1 MDAILNSLG
10 GLLLR
15 ALPTFFLLLLLHFYL
30 KYVFFRPLDRVLEAR
45 RAANQGAR
53 EQADASLA
61 AAARKRA
68 EYETAIR
75 GARSE
80 IYMEQEETRRGWR
93 ETAGVAVEES
103 RRSAS
108 EMVKEARGQIALE
121 AASASQSLAGESERL
136 AGEIAEAILRGRRH

>member
-1 MDAILNSLG
+1 M
-10 GLLLR
+10 
-15 ALPTFFLLLLLHFYL
+15 PTFFLLLLLHFYL

-61 AAARKRA
+61 AAARKSA
-68 EYETAIR
+68 EYEAAIR

-80 IYMEQEETRRGWR
+80 IYKEQEETRRGWR
-93 ETAGVAVEES
+93 QAAGAAVEES

-108 EMVKEARGQIALE
+108 EMVKEARGQIAQE